1 MNQHTME
8 TIRIK
13 KIKIMKIYKKTKI
26 ASRQTINN
34 WETRNFVM
42 DMINHNIYTNKII
55 NNIQNKN
62 KKKTKKKI
70 GLLKFIMGCLA
81 LIKVTMK
88 SKEEE
93 LRKHRNKKS
102 FIGGCN
108 RRISKG

>member
-1 MNQHTME
+1 MNKHTIE
-8 TIRIK
+8 TIKIK
-13 KIKIMKIYKKTKI
+13 KITIMKIYKKTEV

-34 WETRNFVM
+34 QETSNFIM

-62 KKKTKKKI
+62 KKITKKKI
-70 GLLKFIMGCLA
+70 GLLKFIRGCLA

-93 LRKHRNKKS
+93 LRKHRNKKN